1 MLPRG
6 RVPDTPAVS
15 SRQSTSGLANT
26 HGDDSDSRVSM
37 GTQAREKLASKWTPP
52 VGIWD
57 FFLYVNTSARSDPAC
72 PPTGKPFPA
81 AGLSGRH
88 KESVPVLRPE
98 VVPKPCARETRKCF
112 RQ

>member
-15 SRQSTSGLANT
+15 GRQSTSGLANT

-57 FFLYVNTSARSDPAC
+57 FFLYVNVRAARPS
-72 PPTGKPFPA
+72 
-81 AGLSGRH
+81 LSPDRKALPRRWIIWQAQGI
-88 KESVPVLRPE
+88 SSRP
-98 VVPKPCARETRKCF
+98 KT
-112 RQ
+112 